1 MKTRYKALQGFAL
14 VLGLLLVGVSGAW
27 ADLCYPNAQK
37 TNCNQVNG
45 VSKVCSPVVH
55 FKLPNGWND
64 AYISL
69 GGEFINFPKAD
80 DEGWMT
86 IDLGSA
92 KKSDGGKL
100 NDGVAFFINGIM
112 KNDCNDGLCLTPNGV
127 NLSGQ
132 LNLNSNPDL
141 GFTCSNLGAKDE
153 EKGIEVWIQEHPDV
167 KKERVTYVTTSK
179 PVVKDFFVFLPNN
192 TTWKSA
198 TPMIYEVGADGK
210 AKDVEMYND
219 ADNCGWYYRRYID
232 EKIPKSVLIHRD
244 DDEERTEAIGLNGAW
259 EEGEKATE
267 IPLNDFIEAFE
278 SDVLYF
284 VADEEEAAKLPS
296 SKQGWY
302 TARPPAE
309 GKCGYDLAAIIYDTD
324 ASLHGA
330 FTCAPNWSEAIDG
343 TEKVKYNAC
352 YYASAKYPINS
363 TGEAV
368 VPCVGVT
375 KGMVENTL
383 AIDPVT
389 KKKSMVLTTKGKAC
403 FGSQAEESFK
413 AMFNH
418 TPGVNE
424 QYCFN
429 MRFDQ
434 AKDGKFEFESD
445 TYKSPGATVMGGFY
459 PAEEP
464 PGAAFMMSDRLEAAE
479 TKRKAEGPTFFC
491 PDDPNNQTSQTPMG
505 LRTVHPDEGVPLS
518 DLMCDGGGWE
528 GGIDCEGLF
537 AAGTEFSK
545 NGTMYEPGEE
555 LQKEFLKSYGKKV
568 TWGGDG
574 WGWSC
579 DWMAGAIPEDWPTYA
594 ENSETITTVNG
605 KARWVST
612 EKVNGDDGAALTKA
626 GRNQHFCFESHA
638 SFRYKKNLKFSFR
651 GDDDIWVFINNKLA
665 VDLGG
670 THLAA
675 PGYVDLDKFMEADK
689 PIVGDTYP
697 IDIYF
702 CDRRTTMSN
711 VHIKTNMFIEQK
723 TGIDPLANQ
732 DRADYFTNGNNHYLL
747 CFTESGDG
755 SCSAVAMNAAAD
767 STCGSNIKQEITYE
781 LTTDKTGEDPEKV
794 VVSAQAFKDQPK
806 QFKGGIDVSKK
817 GEPIINKDILKDYF
831 AKGGTFYL
839 LIHIGNQTKAIEIK
853 ISGSIG
859 VADRDAVFV
868 DDLGNRIPGFG
879 FKSQLMASSQDAN
892 GAYDIKQM
900 APLYIAAISDP
911 CAGETDCHDSLELAS
926 AKGTSYTLAVS
937 NTKAQFFELS
947 GGVLVPVD
955 VSQSRKVPDG
965 GVDTLYVTVPFDE
978 MGTAVEPVNVN
989 VTGSTRVASIN
1000 FFVPTLK
1007 FVKDSVSVEPVSMD
1021 TNNYIRMKGQS
1032 YEFYV
1037 AAFNADGTV
1046 CTDCNFSL
1054 IRSATLSSTGV
1065 DLISAADIV
1074 NGRATIWIRSSQVYL
1089 KNADG
1094 SGTATFAVLGPS
1106 TKLMSATYTN
1116 MQFQEPPVPT
1126 PQFADIFDV
1135 QGVVSTMEVNMPEPY
1150 FYKNKEYL
1158 DGKGDSLV
1166 VYYHRPFNIDSL
1178 PDRIVVYWDDDKK
1191 DSVTFDATDI
1201 KNGVACGANYQ
1212 WNGVALGEKE
1222 CLNRISLTH
1231 VDPATGKYIT
1241 LSKKVKTAGNGK
1253 VVSWATYCPKFDADG
1268 VNCSVKPVVA
1278 SYEGVIYDR
1287 IAPIIVSARTIADAP
1302 GGFAQLKLTFS
1313 EKVQKTTQG
1322 ALEGDKVFSY
1332 YINKGKNS
1340 QYVDYIPLAAGVSLA
1355 DKIAE
1360 THTLLFSKSTT
1371 YPQSGDFIHFRSLDG
1386 VGFIEDQSD
1395 YKIADTLRNAWSA
1408 GDAAYSWNAAP
1419 GYDASIRLPSP
1430 WVQISGQVGSYV
1442 KRIREDAVGFVPLT
1456 VAEAAVLPPI
1466 EVIPFDANKDEN
1478 DFMAAMINKV
1488 SADPAMAKY
1497 GFAPNGW
1504 FIKSDMGAVKES
1516 NDKYEKVPVSDIYLD
1531 FEMNLFSNL
1540 GAHVLTEHKRIYC
1553 DDQKNAAEHGR
1564 FYFEGKNCVDVRRNF
1579 FVVWNDKNEKARFVG
1594 TGAFISKISTFVKL
1608 GNVDK
1613 KNKHEKSEMWGVR
1626 DKKKK

>member
-1 MKTRYKALQGFAL
+1 M
-14 VLGLLLVGVSGAW
+14 
-27 ADLCYPNAQK
+27 PN
-37 TNCNQVNG
+37 
-45 VSKVCSPVVH
+45 
-55 FKLPNGWND
+55 
-64 AYISL
+64 
-69 GGEFINFPKAD
+69 
-80 DEGWMT
+80 
-86 IDLGSA
+86 
-92 KKSDGGKL
+92 
-100 NDGVAFFINGIM
+100 
-112 KNDCNDGLCLTPNGV
+112 
-127 NLSGQ
+127 
-132 LNLNSNPDL
+132 
-141 GFTCSNLGAKDE
+141 DE
-153 EKGIEVWIQEHPDV
+153 E
-167 KKERVTYVTTSK
+167 
-179 PVVKDFFVFLPNN
+179 
-192 TTWKSA
+192 
-198 TPMIYEVGADGK
+198 
-210 AKDVEMYND
+210 
-219 ADNCGWYYRRYID
+219 
-232 EKIPKSVLIHRD
+232 
-244 DDEERTEAIGLNGAW
+244 
-259 EEGEKATE
+259 
-267 IPLNDFIEAFE
+267 
-278 SDVLYF
+278 
-284 VADEEEAAKLPS
+284 
-296 SKQGWY
+296 
-302 TARPPAE
+302 
-309 GKCGYDLAAIIYDTD
+309 
-324 ASLHGA
+324 
-330 FTCAPNWSEAIDG
+330 
-343 TEKVKYNAC
+343 
-352 YYASAKYPINS
+352 
-363 TGEAV
+363 V
-368 VPCVGVT
+368 VPCIGVT

-383 AIDPVT
+383 YIDPTT

-403 FGSQAEESFK
+403 FGSKAEEAFT
-413 AMFNH
+413 AMFNY

-424 QYCFN
+424 KYCFN
-429 MRFDQ
+429 MEFTQ

-445 TYKSPGATVMGGFY
+445 TYEGPEGAKYPAVGGFY

-479 TKRKAEGPTFFC
+479 TKRLAEGPVFFC
-491 PDDPNNQTSQTPMG
+491 PDYNNQTTKTPEG
-505 LRTVHPDEGVPLS
+505 LRTIHPTEGVAMS
-518 DLMCDGGGWE
+518 DLICNGGGWE
-528 GGIDCEGLF
+528 GGIDCDGLF
-537 AAGTEFSK
+537 AAGGDFKSTEK
-545 NGTMYEPGEE
+545 AGAA
-555 LQKEFLKSYGKKV
+555 LQKALGV
-568 TWGGDG
+568 TWEGDG

-579 DWMAGAIPEDWPTYA
+579 QGMAPIGWTFYT
-594 ENSETITTVNG
+594 ENSEKAVGQLKQQGQIPTGGSYRWTSG
-605 KARWVST
+605 KDPSQP
-612 EKVNGDDGAALTKA
+612 LTNA

-638 SFRYKKNLKFSFR
+638 TFRYKKNLKFSFR

-831 AKGGTFYL
+831 AKGGTFFL

-926 AKGTSYTLAVS
+926 AKGTSYTLSVS

-978 MGTAVEPVNVN
+978 MGSAVETVNVN

-1007 FVKDSVSVEPVSMD
+1007 FVKDSVSVETVSTD
-1021 TNNYIRMKGQS
+1021 PDSYIRMKGQS

-1065 DLISAADIV
+1065 DLISASDIV

-1089 KNADG
+1089 RNADG
-1094 SGTATFAVLGPS
+1094 TGTANFAVLGPS

-1135 QGVVSTMEVNMPEPY
+1135 QGEVTAMEVNMPEPY

-1395 YKIADTLRNAWSA
+1395 YRFADSLRNAWSA
-1408 GDAAYSWNAAP
+1408 SDAAYSWNAAP
-1419 GYDASIRLPSP
+1419 GYDATIRLPSP

-1516 NDKYEKVPVSDIYLD
+1516 NEKYDKVPVSDIYLD